1 MKNSNK
7 SRPIKKTINPRN
19 IILVFDKW
27 YNKTIQETVTEGM
40 QLVHKLINEGFS
52 TKPINYED
60 SKTILEEMLR
70 KLAAVDKLSRLS
82 YGICQ
87 NDLDDD
93 LYDDMRIIR

>member
-7 SRPIKKTINPRN
+7 SRPIKKTINPNN

-27 YNKTIQETVTEGM
+27 YHKTIQETVTEGM
-40 QLVHKLINEGFS
+40 QLVHKLINEGYS

-82 YGICQ
+82 YYVS
-87 NDLDDD
+87 NDLEGD
-93 LYDDMRIIR
+93 LYDDMRFLK

>member
-7 SRPIKKTINPRN
+7 SRPITKTINHNN
-19 IILVFDKW
+19 IIRVFDEW

-52 TKPINYED
+52 TKPIDYED
-60 SKTILEEMLR
+60 SKSILEEMLR

-82 YGICQ
+82 YHLFQ
-87 NDLDDD
+87 NDLEGD
-93 LYDDMRIIR
+93 LYDDMRF

>member
-27 YNKTIQETVTEGM
+27 YHKTIQETVTEGM

-70 KLAAVDKLSRLS
+70 KLAAVDKLSRLM
-82 YGICQ
+82 YPFIR
-87 NDLDDD
+87 NNFKDD
-93 LYDDMRIIR
+93 LYDDMRLK

>member
-7 SRPIKKTINPRN
+7 SRPIKKTINPNN
-19 IILVFDKW
+19 IIRVFDEW

-40 QLVHKLINEGFS
+40 QIVHKLINTGFS
-52 TKPINYED
+52 TKPIDYKY

-82 YGICQ
+82 YYVS
-87 NDLDDD
+87 NDLEGD
-93 LYDDMRIIR
+93 LYDDMRF